1 MENQADKSQEA
12 TPYKLAE
19 ARKKGQVGK
28 SMEFVSIS
36 SLIVML
42 MALILMLPSL
52 GESLVNDFSFWLKNV
67 NQMVESPA
75 LIGMHLKKF
84 TSDFVKLLGAV
95 VACGIAATVI
105 FSILHAGVVFSFFPL
120 KLDFEKL
127 NPVNGLKK
135 IFSGKGLFEIFKVTL
150 KLIFIAGAILFIW
163 GQIKGDVLHIKS
175 FSLYAVLDTW
185 KSSFVVVVL
194 TFSLLFF
201 IFALF
206 DLWYS
211 KRDFAKKMR
220 MSTRDVK
227 DEYKRREG
235 DPEIKNKRKRNMQN
249 LIKNVMGLSGLK
261 NADVVVTNP
270 THVAVALQYRANSM
284 ALPKVVVKGKGF
296 LAKIIMKKAYGY
308 GIPVMRVPKLARTIY
323 KECEINNPIP
333 IEEQYTVA
341 KIYQSL
347 VKMPGTKVYS

>member
-42 MALILMLPSL
+42 GALILILPSM
-52 GESLVNDFSFWLKNV
+52 GKVLVLDFTYWLQNV
-67 NQMVESPA
+67 NQMVEAPG
-75 LIGMHLKKF
+75 LIGVHLSRF
-84 TSDFVKLLGAV
+84 ISDIVKLLGAV
-95 VACGIAATVI
+95 IACGILATII
-105 FSILHAGVVFSFFPL
+105 FNILHAGVVFSFFPL
-120 KLDFEKL
+120 KLDFSKL
-127 NPVNGLKK
+127 NPANGLKK
-135 IFSGKGLFEIFKVTL
+135 IFSAKGLFELFKVVF
-150 KLIFIAGAILFIW
+150 KLIFIAGSIVFVW
-163 GQIKGDVLHIKS
+163 GQIKGRILYLKS
-175 FSLYAVLDTW
+175 LSLYAVLEVW
-185 KSSFVVVVL
+185 KSSFVILVI
-194 TFSLLFF
+194 TFSLLFMA
-201 IFALF
+201 FALF

-220 MSTRDVK
+220 MSTRDIK

-235 DPEIKNKRKRNMQN
+235 DPEIKNKRKKNMQS

-261 NADVVVTNP
+261 NADVIITNP
-270 THVAVALQYRANSM
+270 THVAVALQYRANTM

-296 LAKIIMKKAYGY
+296 LAKIIMKRAASY
-308 GIPVMRVPKLARTIY
+308 GIPIMRIPPLARSIY

-333 IEEQYTVA
+333 IEEQYAVA
-341 KIYQSL
+341 KVYKDI
-347 VKMPGTKVYS
+347 VKMPGMKVYS

>member
-42 MALILMLPSL
+42 VTLILVLPSL
-52 GESLVNDFSFWLKNV
+52 GESLVVDLSFWLKNT

-75 LIGMHLKKF
+75 LIGMHIKQF
-84 TSDFVKLLGAV
+84 STDIFKLLGV
-95 VACGIAATVI
+95 VIVSGVISTVI

-120 KLDFEKL
+120 KLDLSKL

-135 IFSGKGLFEIFKVTL
+135 IFSAKGLFEIFKVAL
-150 KLIFIAGAILFIW
+150 KLIFIAGAIWFIW
-163 GQIKGDVLHIKS
+163 GQIKENVLHIKS
-175 FSLYAVLDTW
+175 FSLFAVLSIW
-185 KSSFVVVVL
+185 KSSFVVLVL

-201 IFALF
+201 IFSLF

-211 KRDFAKKMR
+211 KKDFAKKMR
-220 MSTRDVK
+220 MSTRDIK

-235 DPEIKNKRKRNMQN
+235 DPEVKNKRKKNMQN
-249 LIKNVMGLSGLK
+249 LIRNVMGLSNLK
-261 NADVVVTNP
+261 NADVVITNP
-270 THVAVALQYRANSM
+270 THVAVALQYRANVM
-284 ALPKVVVKGKGF
+284 ALPKVVVKGRGF
-296 LAKIIMKKAYGY
+296 LAKIIMKRAYVY
-308 GIPVMRVPKLARTIY
+308 GIPVVRSPASARAIF
-323 KECEINNPIP
+323 KECEINSPIP
-333 IEEQYTVA
+333 IEEQYVVA
-341 KIYQSL
+341 KIYRNII
-347 VKMPGTKVYS
+347 KMPDTKVYS